1 MRIAAGKLVVE
12 KEEAGADL
20 VCAGFGKGREP
31 VKEKRRGEDSQR
43 GHRRGIAVRPGF
55 IVKTI
60 KSRKRNAQRAQR
72 KKCHTNART
81 RRPTWDGVPATT
93 TTTTTTMTQP
103 RSHPQIARPDSH
115 VGIQAAPIGSWLF
128 RTCEHVKT
136 APSPPVIG
144 SPPLVRPATLY
155 HPRPT
160 PYTAVDLVR
169 TDLLLQA
176 VLESPGSP

>member
-1 MRIAAGKLVVE
+1 MPYE
-12 KEEAGADL
+12 
-20 VCAGFGKGREP
+20 RERERERER
-31 VKEKRRGEDSQR
+31 VDRRG
-43 GHRRGIAVRPGF
+43 
-55 IVKTI
+55 T
-60 KSRKRNAQRAQR
+60 
-72 KKCHTNART
+72 
-81 RRPTWDGVPATT
+81 VPATT
-93 TTTTTTMTQP
+93 RTTTTMTQP